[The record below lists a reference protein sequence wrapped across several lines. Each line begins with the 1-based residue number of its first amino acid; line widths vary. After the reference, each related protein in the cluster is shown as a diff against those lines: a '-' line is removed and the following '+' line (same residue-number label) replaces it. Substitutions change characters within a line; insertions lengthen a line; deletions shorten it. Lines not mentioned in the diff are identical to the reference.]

1 MIPGLP
7 NQVSGQGSV
16 PGLPDPSGEASKATA
31 GGDQVVQALMQIL
44 QQSNRP
50 HVQGQAPAVP
60 GGPQQQSTTP
70 PEYMTSG
77 PAKHS
82 WGPERFLYTLGA
94 TINNIGAQKQQ
105 RELAHA
111 TNQYSALMTSLDK
124 YVGPDGKISPQ
135 AYQDPSVMAIL
146 GNDKELKKMAKSLQ
160 TDWLNPQK
168 TTPYQQALGQA
179 IQKRQKQQQART
191 GMDKMFHDLVNKA
204 TKPKVDMTDQQK
216 QGMAQEVG
224 SKTPTTGGVSDPKD
238 AIAALEQINKM
249 NQHVDTMNLERDKLK
264 ATAQE
269 HVDSLQERYDAM
281 NEHADEFRQT
291 LRDRRANAAD
301 RQAAADSLAKYRQD
315 SLQLRRD
322 LAKSKLSVAETPK
335 DRQAWVNNELK
346 DLMASRA
353 SAAKDVQDS
362 NKKWFAGMRGLPEA
376 KSTLDMYNTQI
387 KNLQSVA
394 EDVRM
399 GKITTSDAISKIYGA
414 DTQTPKPAAPPV
426 APGSVDDEIMKAVG
440 GVGP

>member
-1 MIPGLP
+1 MIAGLP

-146 GNDKELKKMAKSLQ
+146 GNEKELKKMAKSLQ

-191 GMDKMFHDLVNKA
+191 GMDKMFHDLVNKV

-249 NQHVDTMNLERDKLK
+249 KQQSDELELK
-264 ATAQE
+264 KQE
-269 HVDSLQERYDAM
+269 HIDTIKEHADTLQERYD
-281 NEHADEFRQT
+281 T
-291 LRDRRANAAD
+291 LNAQIQDRKDRLTEKGVTDQIRAQNQQEMID
-301 RQAAADSLAKYRQD
+301 LRKQSIGIQQELAET
-315 SLQLRRD
+315 
-322 LAKSKLSVAETPK
+322 KLGLAETPK
-335 DRQAWVNNELK
+335 DRQTWVNNTLKEL
-346 DLMASRA
+346 MQNRA
-353 SAAKDVQDS
+353 VAAKDMS
-362 NKKWFAGMRGLPEA
+362 GTLA
-376 KSTLDMYNTQI
+376 KLGIGGSKEDFQMYDNQI
-387 KNLQSVA
+387 KALQGVSA
-394 EDVRM
+394 DLIR
-399 GKITTSDAISKIYGA
+399 GKITTQEAMQKIYGGGA
-414 DTQTPKPAAPPV
+414 PDASGGASQDPA
-426 APGSVDDEIMKAVG
+426 GLF
-440 GVGP
+440 